1 MSKRLKW
8 ILGGGGVAAIA
19 VAALVY
25 FVVLGDADDPVSL
38 ESAVEAVTGDPTPLE
53 SQPANTAAD
62 TAPAAVAAGLDGSW
76 TLADGLDSF
85 VGYRVQ
91 EELSPIGASTATGRT
106 RAVAA
111 TLEIEGSKITDVFV
125 DADVSQLQSDQSNRD
140 RALRSRGLESS
151 SFPQATFQ
159 LTQPIEIGS
168 VSADGESISVSA
180 IGDLTAHGVTRS
192 VTAAIEAQLTDGAI
206 AVVGTIDINLSDFD
220 ITGLT
225 GFAVLSVQDAGQLE
239 FQLLFSR

>member
-19 VAALVY
+19 VAAFVY
-25 FVVLGDADDPVSL
+25 FVVLGDADDSVSL

-53 SQPANTAAD
+53 SQPANTTAD
-62 TAPAAVAAGLDGSW
+62 TAVAAAAGLDGSW

-91 EELSPIGASTATGRT
+91 EELSPIGANTATGRT
-106 RAVAA
+106 RAVSA
-111 TLEIEGSKITDVFV
+111 TLEIEGSEITDVFV

-151 SFPQATFQ
+151 SLPQATFQ
-159 LTQPIEIGS
+159 LTQSIEIGS
-168 VSADGESISVSA
+168 VPADGESISVSA
-180 IGDLTAHGVTRS
+180 SGDLTAHGVTRS
-192 VTAAIEAQLTDGAI
+192 VTAAIEAQLTDGVV